1 MFGTG
6 GCFFA
11 SLAYLAVSAE
21 PHRLWFSLF
30 EEAWK
35 GQRLPV
41 SGCTAQV
48 YVRYRGRAVSGTQP
62 WVCDDDYGERRT
74 HRDRPAVG
82 RGSLHD
88 RFRGAIVGDCQWPDP
103 PTAPLI
109 WRLSEGRFVGAEC

>member
-62 WVCDDDYGERRT
+62 WVCVTTIMAKDELIEIDLQLVAAHSMIGSGE
-74 HRDRPAVG
+74 
-82 RGSLHD
+82 
-88 RFRGAIVGDCQWPDP
+88 
-103 PTAPLI
+103 PLLEI
-109 WRLSEGRFVGAEC
+109 ANGPIRQRHH